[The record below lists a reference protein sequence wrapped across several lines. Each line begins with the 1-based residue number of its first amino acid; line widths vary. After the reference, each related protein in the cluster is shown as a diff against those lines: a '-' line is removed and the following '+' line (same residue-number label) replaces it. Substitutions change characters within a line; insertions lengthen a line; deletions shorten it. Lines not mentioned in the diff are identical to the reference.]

1 MSAQVISWS
10 LFILPWL
17 TLLFMKREDV
27 KRYMPVGLFS
37 IVATTFIHDTGITL
51 GYWVVWHAAFPLN
64 EMLPYF
70 YGLIPVLTMW
80 IFKYTNGKFWV
91 YLFANALID
100 IGFSFYYLNAFL
112 PGRGIYALAGITSFQ
127 VWLINLGHATVLYGY
142 QKWQENTLLPAVK
155 NLFAFRRPAAAKPS
169 FEESDD

>member
-1 MSAQVISWS
+1 MNNHIISWS

-17 TLLFMKREDV
+17 TLLLMNREDV

-37 IVATTFIHDTGITL
+37 IVATTVIHDAGVIL
-51 GYWVVWHAAFPLN
+51 GFWVVWHAAFPLN

-80 IFKYTNGKFWV
+80 IFKFTNGNFWA
-91 YLFANALID
+91 YLFVNAIID
-100 IGFSFYYLNAFL
+100 IGFSFYFLDAFL

-127 VWLINLGHATVLYGY
+127 VWLINLGHATVLYVY
-142 QKWQENTLLPAVK
+142 QKWQENALLPSAK
-155 NLFAFRRPAAAKPS
+155 NLFALVRPAAAKPS
-169 FEESDD
+169 FDDRED